1 MDRRRIAR
9 RVLLSGIVVLA
20 AACQDSPEVVA
31 PESAHEARA
40 AQAHSQQQLAAWFE
54 RASPEVL
61 AIAGTVF
68 ADHDEANNRLLFGVE
83 RAGVARGVQTALAS
97 LGVPSSAYTVRVVS
111 PIRNMVTLRDIFR
124 PTQAGTQIHFSQ
136 YVCTMGF
143 NVDHAGG
150 RSFITNSH
158 CTAKQGGT
166 EATDYYQPSSSI
178 DPTVIAVEVDDP
190 TYGNLPGCPRGRKC
204 RYSDASRALY
214 SADILSSRGI
224 IAQTD
229 GVNNLSLNVA
239 GTFTIT
245 AEDAQTTNFANG
257 TVVNKI
263 GRTTGWTNGQVTNTC
278 VTTNVSGTNIT
289 QLCQTFVQSPTQ
301 IVAGGDSGSPV
312 FVDTGASTARLV
324 GILWGGSSDNK
335 TFVFSPLN
343 NIERELGNVNPVF

>member
-1 MDRRRIAR
+1 MGRRSITR
-9 RVLLSGIVVLA
+9 RVLLSGIVVFA
-20 AACQDSPEVVA
+20 AACQDTPGVVA
-31 PESAHEARA
+31 PESADQNRS
-40 AQAHSQQQLAAWFE
+40 AQGHSHRELAGWFE

-83 RAGVARGVQTALAS
+83 HAGVATGVRNALAG
-97 LGVPSSAYTVRVVS
+97 LGIPTSAYEVKVV
-111 PIRNMVTLRDIFR
+111 PAIRNMVTLRDIFR
-124 PTQAGTQIHFSQ
+124 PTQAGTQIHFTQ

-158 CTAKQGGT
+158 CTARQGGVEST
-166 EATDYYQPSSSI
+166 EYYQPVSSI
-178 DPTVIAVEVDDP
+178 DPTVIAVEVADP
-190 TYGNLPGCPRGRKC
+190 AYGSIAGCPKGRKC

-214 SADILSSRGI
+214 SSSILSNRGI

-229 GVNNLSLNVA
+229 GINNNSLNVA

-245 AEDAQTTNFANG
+245 AQDAQTTNFAIG

-263 GRTTGWTNGQVTNTC
+263 GRTTGWSRGNITNTC
-278 VTTNVSGTNIT
+278 VNTNVSGTNIT
-289 QLCQTFVQSPTQ
+289 QLCQTFVSAA
-301 IVAGGDSGSPV
+301 VAGGDSGSPV
-312 FVDTGASTARLV
+312 FVDTGSNTARLV
-324 GILWGGSSDNK
+324 GILWGGSSDNQ

-343 NIERELGNVNPVF
+343 NIVRELGSVNAVF